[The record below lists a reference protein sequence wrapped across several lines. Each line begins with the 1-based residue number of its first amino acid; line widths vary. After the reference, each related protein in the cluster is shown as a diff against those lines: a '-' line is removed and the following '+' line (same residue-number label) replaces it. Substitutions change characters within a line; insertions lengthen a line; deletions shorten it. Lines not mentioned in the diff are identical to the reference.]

1 MKIFEKAFRVIQELE
16 QYGYEAYLV
25 GGAVRDYLI
34 GKAVGDLD
42 IATSATP
49 DQVMKVFDKV
59 IPIGIEHGT
68 VLVRFEK
75 ESFEITTFRTEG
87 AYSDYRHPDS
97 VNFVTD
103 VAADLARRDY
113 TVNAIAMARTG
124 ELVDPFD
131 GRSAIDKKELVTVG
145 KAFDRFQEDP
155 LRMMR
160 GVRFVS
166 QLGYNLDHDARKVME
181 NQRLWL
187 ARIAIERVSIEMEK
201 LISGKDVKTAVQLLH
216 DTGLWE
222 AMPIFKDHPE
232 LMRELAKKI
241 EPLDNLAEWVALCSL
256 LSAIPVL
263 DWVKKWKLSNAI
275 KQDAQHLVR
284 ILQSELDAWAVY
296 QLPVHLDEGFC
307 RLEKIYKEKDVQDN
321 ILSIR
326 HALPIRNSSEL
337 AISGGDLTSWFPDR
351 KKGSWIRDL
360 LLAVEK
366 AVVENKIPND
376 KAQLKE
382 WVIHGYNT

>member
-284 ILQSELDAWAVY
+284 ILQRELDAWAVY

>member
-1 MKIFEKAFRVIQELE
+1 MRIFEKAFRVIQQLE
-16 QYGYEAYLV
+16 QDGYDTYLV

-34 GKAVGDLD
+34 GKDVGDLD

-49 DQVMKVFDKV
+49 EQVMEVFDKV

-68 VLVRFEK
+68 VLVRFEN

-87 AYSDYRHPDS
+87 AYSDHRHPDS

-124 ELVDPFD
+124 ELVDPFH
-131 GRSAIDKKELVTVG
+131 GRDAIEKKELVTVG

-166 QLGYNLDHDARKVME
+166 QLGYKLDQDARKVME
-181 NQRLWL
+181 DERLWL

-201 LISGKDVKTAVQLLH
+201 LCSGKDVKIAVQLLH

-222 AMPIFKDHPE
+222 ALPIFKDHPD
-232 LMRELAKKI
+232 LMSELAEKI
-241 EPLDNLAEWVALCSL
+241 EPLHSLAEWVALCSL
-256 LSAIPVL
+256 LSERPVL
-263 DWVKKWKLSNAI
+263 EWVKEWKLSNAI

-284 ILQSELDAWAVY
+284 ILQSDLDAWAVY
-296 QLPVHLDEGFC
+296 QMPVHLDDGYC
-307 RLEKIYKEKDVQDN
+307 RLVKIYKDKDMQDSVA
-321 ILSIR
+321 SIR
-326 HALPIRNSSEL
+326 KLLPIRNSSEL
-337 AISGGDLTSWFPDR
+337 SISGNDLISWFPDR

-360 LLAVEK
+360 LLAAEK
-366 AVVENKIPND
+366 AVVENKIPN
-376 KAQLKE
+376 KKEQLKE
-382 WVIHGYNT
+382 WVIHGYDT

>member
-59 IPIGIEHGT
+59 VPIGIEHGT

-131 GRSAIDKKELVTVG
+131 GRSAIEKKELITVG

-166 QLGYNLDHDARKVME
+166 QLGYKLDHDARKVME

-201 LISGKDVKTAVQLLH
+201 LISGKHVKTAVQLLH

-256 LSAIPVL
+256 LSAKPVL

-284 ILQSELDAWAVY
+284 ILQSKLDAWAVY

-321 ILSIR
+321 VLSIR
-326 HALPIRNSSEL
+326 HTLPIRNSSEL

-360 LLAVEK
+360 LFAVEK

>member
-1 MKIFEKAFRVIQELE
+1 MKIFEKAFRVIQEIELN
-16 QYGYEAYLV
+16 GYEAYLV

-34 GKAVGDLD
+34 GKTVGDLD

-131 GRSAIDKKELVTVG
+131 GRSAIEKKELVTVG
-145 KAFDRFQEDP
+145 RAYDRFQEDP

-166 QLGYNLDHDARKVME
+166 QLGYKLHHDARKVME
-181 NQRLWL
+181 DQRLWL
-187 ARIAIERVSIEMEK
+187 SRIAVERVSIEMEK
-201 LISGKDVKTAVQLLH
+201 LCSGKEVKKAVQLLH

-232 LMRELAKKI
+232 LMRELARKI
-241 EPLDNLAEWVALCSL
+241 EPLGNLAEWVALCAL
-256 LSAIPVL
+256 LSARPVL
-263 DWVKKWKLSNAI
+263 DWVKEWKLSNAI
-275 KQDAQHLVR
+275 KNDAQHLVR
-284 ILQSELDAWAVY
+284 ILQSNIDAWAVY
-296 QLPVHLDEGFC
+296 QLPVHLDASYC
-307 RLEKIYKEKDVQDN
+307 RLEKIYNEKDVQDN
-321 ILSIR
+321 VSSVR
-326 HALPIRNSSEL
+326 HMLPIRNSSEL
-337 AISGGDLTSWFPDR
+337 AISGGDLISWFPDR
-351 KKGSWIRDL
+351 KKGSWIREL

-366 AVVENKIPND
+366 AVVEKQIPNE
-376 KAQLKE
+376 KEQLKE